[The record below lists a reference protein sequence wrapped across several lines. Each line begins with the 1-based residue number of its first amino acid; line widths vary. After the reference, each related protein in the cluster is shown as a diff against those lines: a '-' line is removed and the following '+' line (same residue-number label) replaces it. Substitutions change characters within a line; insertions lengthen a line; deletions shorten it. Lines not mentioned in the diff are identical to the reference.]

1 MWHCQESGTE
11 RKEAEC
17 ARRAAIP
24 LDGGSSST
32 RHLSRI
38 DKNRDSST
46 YKCTQQQSDGGKK
59 GEF

>member
-1 MWHCQESGTE
+1 MWRCQESGTE

-24 LDGGSSST
+24 LDGGSSSSS

-38 DKNRDSST
+38 DKNRVE
-46 YKCTQQQSDGGKK
+46 YL
-59 GEF
+59 